1 MPRLTSYSP
10 QKCDFVPMFHFSVE
24 LGDGLPLSNQTGCIC
39 CLHFLLYHGICFVQR
54 ERIEIYPCIYSYDD
68 WPPHLLPCTSVSVTS
83 GAGSRVNRVSGT
95 NGTSV
100 INCIPGLSRMFA
112 HLTGNITCHCR
123 PYTSSLS
130 MYRRWRLLTPYRR
143 LFSGSNA
150 RIVNKVG
157 SRA

>member
-1 MPRLTSYSP
+1 MWLCS
-10 QKCDFVPMFHFSVE
+10 FFHSSMKSD
-24 LGDGLPLSNQTGCIC
+24 DGYQIRRVIYIVRNPFCTTGHVLSKESAGKYIPVIICI
-39 CLHFLLYHGICFVQR
+39 
-54 ERIEIYPCIYSYDD
+54 SD
-68 WPPHLLPCTSVSVTS
+68 WPPHLLPWTSVPATS
-83 GAGSRVNRVSGT
+83 GSGSRVNRVSGT

-100 INCIPGLSRMFA
+100 ISWIPGLSRMFA